1 MLSLKTVEWKDSRIT
16 LNATIKDAI
25 KSLNESGTQIIL
37 VVDTNEKFLGTISDG
52 DLRRGFISG
61 LNLTTEISTV
71 YNPTPITASSNDSES
86 EILRLMNIHGVR
98 QIPVVG
104 ANGNIEKLC
113 LLNQYA
119 KPQSI
124 DNALVIMAGGKGT
137 RLLPYTE
144 NTPKPMLEI
153 SGKPIIQHIIENAT
167 KQGITNFFVSI
178 HHLGSVIR
186 KFLGDGAQFG
196 ARITYIEENQP
207 LGTAGALTLMEV
219 SDKQPFL
226 VVNGDVVSSID
237 YKTLLEFHKQQNA
250 MGTMATKLYEWQ
262 HPFGVVQTSRFEIT
276 EYQEK
281 PLMQSLIN
289 AGIYVLDPSALKL
302 MVRDEYCDMPEL
314 FTAIRNADQKTVA
327 FPLYEGWID
336 VGRIDDFRMA
346 NIAAMNNT

>member
-226 VVNGDVVSSID
+226 VVNGDVNR
-237 YKTLLEFHKQQNA
+237 L
-250 MGTMATKLYEWQ
+250 
-262 HPFGVVQTSRFEIT
+262 
-276 EYQEK
+276 
-281 PLMQSLIN
+281 
-289 AGIYVLDPSALKL
+289 
-302 MVRDEYCDMPEL
+302 
-314 FTAIRNADQKTVA
+314 
-327 FPLYEGWID
+327 
-336 VGRIDDFRMA
+336 
-346 NIAAMNNT
+346 